1 MDNVLAEI
9 AAFAETKL
17 TTAAEVFTDRLR
29 AQQPNYASMDRAA
42 LLQAITTSLKTL
54 AIAMST
60 GNTGPFLA
68 HAKAVGEARAASGF
82 IAADMFTA
90 LNGLRHTAWELINS
104 FDRDRQIVQVWHV
117 RQVEDLLQEFGRTLL
132 ISFSNTYRNLQ
143 EQISQQARQI
153 ESQQQTI
160 RELSTPIL
168 PLYEG
173 ILVLPLVGAIDSFR
187 AGQIMERLLTAI
199 AERQS
204 DIVIIDI
211 TGVPVIDTAV
221 ANYLL
226 QTARAAQLIGAQ
238 VILVGIGPEIAQTI
252 VQLGVDLSKITIGAN
267 LQNGIELALHR
278 IGPAIQ
284 PVRAIRDQPGSR
296 LMADIVRQP
305 RIIWN

>member
-1 MDNVLAEI
+1 MSAILSSLAAFIRERLPQTGARLLHAVQSSSSGYASIPAGELRPALQRSVETICAVFGDNNPGPLNEWVPYIGERRARMGLSLDDMMSVVSGIREFCWQELTEFGSDRLTISDVRQFEDAISEFNRLLLLGYSQAMLTLQQELRDQAEQI
-9 AAFAETKL
+9 AA
-17 TTAAEVFTDRLR
+17 
-29 AQQPNYASMDRAA
+29 
-42 LLQAITTSLKTL
+42 
-54 AIAMST
+54 
-60 GNTGPFLA
+60 
-68 HAKAVGEARAASGF
+68 
-82 IAADMFTA
+82 
-90 LNGLRHTAWELINS
+90 
-104 FDRDRQIVQVWHV
+104 
-117 RQVEDLLQEFGRTLL
+117 
-132 ISFSNTYRNLQ
+132 
-143 EQISQQARQI
+143 
-153 ESQQQTI
+153 QQQTI

-252 VQLGVDLSKITIGAN
+252 VQLGVDLRGIQIGAN
-267 LQNGIELALHR
+267 LQAGIELALSQQ
-278 IGPAIQ
+278 GYT
-284 PVRAIRDQPGSR
+284 IR
-296 LMADIVRQP
+296 
-305 RIIWN
+305 

>member
-1 MDNVLAEI
+1 MSVSLSRLAVFIRERLPREGHRLCQAVQGESAGYAAIPAPELTPALQRSVETICTLFGTGDGRPLAEWAPQIGERRARMGLSLDDMMTVVTKIREFCWQELEAFSSDQLSISDAREFENAINEFNRLLLLGYSQAMI
-9 AAFAETKL
+9 ALQQELRTQAE
-17 TTAAEVFTDRLR
+17 
-29 AQQPNYASMDRAA
+29 
-42 LLQAITTSLKTL
+42 
-54 AIAMST
+54 
-60 GNTGPFLA
+60 
-68 HAKAVGEARAASGF
+68 
-82 IAADMFTA
+82 
-90 LNGLRHTAWELINS
+90 
-104 FDRDRQIVQVWHV
+104 
-117 RQVEDLLQEFGRTLL
+117 
-132 ISFSNTYRNLQ
+132 
-143 EQISQQARQI
+143 QI

-238 VILVGIGPEIAQTI
+238 VMLVGIGPEIAQTI
-252 VQLGVDLSKITIGAN
+252 VQLGVDLRGIQIGAN
-267 LQNGIELALHR
+267 LQAGIELALNQL
-278 IGPAIQ
+278 GY
-284 PVRAIRDQPGSR
+284 VIR
-296 LMADIVRQP
+296 
-305 RIIWN
+305 

>member
-1 MDNVLAEI
+1 MSTILSSLAAFIRERLPQTGARLLHAVQSSSSGYAKIPADELRPALQRSVETICTVFGDNSAGPLNEWAPYIGERRARMGLSLDDMMSVVSGIREFCWQELTEFGSDRLTIGDVRQFEDAISEFNRLLLLGYSQAMLTLQQELRDQAEQI
-9 AAFAETKL
+9 AA
-17 TTAAEVFTDRLR
+17 
-29 AQQPNYASMDRAA
+29 
-42 LLQAITTSLKTL
+42 
-54 AIAMST
+54 
-60 GNTGPFLA
+60 
-68 HAKAVGEARAASGF
+68 
-82 IAADMFTA
+82 
-90 LNGLRHTAWELINS
+90 
-104 FDRDRQIVQVWHV
+104 
-117 RQVEDLLQEFGRTLL
+117 
-132 ISFSNTYRNLQ
+132 
-143 EQISQQARQI
+143 
-153 ESQQQTI
+153 QQQTI

-252 VQLGVDLSKITIGAN
+252 VQLGVDLRGIQIGAN
-267 LQNGIELALHR
+267 LQAGIELALSQQ
-278 IGPAIQ
+278 GYT
-284 PVRAIRDQPGSR
+284 IR
-296 LMADIVRQP
+296 
-305 RIIWN
+305 

>member
-1 MDNVLAEI
+1 MSAILSSLAAFIRERLPQTSARLLHAVQSSSSGYAAIPADDLRPALQRSVETICAVFGDNDADPLNEWAPYIGERRARMGLSLDDMMSVVSSIREFCWQELTEFGSDRLTIGDVRQFEDAISEFNRLLLLGYSQAMLTLQQELRDQAEQI
-9 AAFAETKL
+9 AA
-17 TTAAEVFTDRLR
+17 
-29 AQQPNYASMDRAA
+29 
-42 LLQAITTSLKTL
+42 
-54 AIAMST
+54 
-60 GNTGPFLA
+60 
-68 HAKAVGEARAASGF
+68 
-82 IAADMFTA
+82 
-90 LNGLRHTAWELINS
+90 
-104 FDRDRQIVQVWHV
+104 
-117 RQVEDLLQEFGRTLL
+117 
-132 ISFSNTYRNLQ
+132 
-143 EQISQQARQI
+143 
-153 ESQQQTI
+153 QQQTI

-252 VQLGVDLSKITIGAN
+252 VQLGVDLRNIQIGAN
-267 LQNGIELALHR
+267 LQAGIELALSQQ
-278 IGPAIQ
+278 GYT
-284 PVRAIRDQPGSR
+284 IR
-296 LMADIVRQP
+296 
-305 RIIWN
+305 

>member
-1 MDNVLAEI
+1 MSVSLSRLAVFIRERLPREGHRLCQAVQGASAGYAAIPAPELTPALQRSVETICTLFGTGDGRPLAEWAPQIGERRARMGLSLDDMMTVVTKIREFCWQELEAFGSDQLSIGDAREFENAINEFNRLLLLGYSQAMI
-9 AAFAETKL
+9 ALQQELRTQAE
-17 TTAAEVFTDRLR
+17 
-29 AQQPNYASMDRAA
+29 
-42 LLQAITTSLKTL
+42 
-54 AIAMST
+54 
-60 GNTGPFLA
+60 
-68 HAKAVGEARAASGF
+68 
-82 IAADMFTA
+82 
-90 LNGLRHTAWELINS
+90 
-104 FDRDRQIVQVWHV
+104 
-117 RQVEDLLQEFGRTLL
+117 
-132 ISFSNTYRNLQ
+132 
-143 EQISQQARQI
+143 QI

-252 VQLGVDLSKITIGAN
+252 VQLGVDLRGIQIGAN
-267 LQNGIELALHR
+267 LQAGIELALNQL
-278 IGPAIQ
+278 GY
-284 PVRAIRDQPGSR
+284 VIR
-296 LMADIVRQP
+296 
-305 RIIWN
+305 

>member
-1 MDNVLAEI
+1 MSATLLELA
-9 AAFAETKL
+9 
-17 TTAAEVFTDRLR
+17 
-29 AQQPNYASMDRAA
+29 
-42 LLQAITTSLKTL
+42 
-54 AIAMST
+54 
-60 GNTGPFLA
+60 
-68 HAKAVGEARAASGF
+68 GF
-82 IAADMFTA
+82 IRERLPRESERLCRT
-90 LNGLRHTAWELINS
+90 
-104 FDRDRQIVQVWHV
+104 
-117 RQVEDLLQEFGRTLL
+117 LQETSSGYAAIPADELRPALQRSVETICALFGDQDSKPVQAWAPQIGERRARMGLSLDDMMTVVSVIREFCWQELDTFGNERLTINDVRMFEDAINEFNRLL
-132 ISFSNTYRNLQ
+132 LLGYSQAMISLQ
-143 EQISQQARQI
+143 QELRDQAEQIEA
-153 ESQQQTI
+153 QQQTI

-252 VQLGVDLSKITIGAN
+252 VQLGVDLSGIAIGAN
-267 LQNGIELALHR
+267 LQAGIELALSR
-278 IGPAIQ
+278 LGF
-284 PVRAIRDQPGSR
+284 AIR
-296 LMADIVRQP
+296 
-305 RIIWN
+305 

>member
-1 MDNVLAEI
+1 MSAILSSLAAFIRERLPQTGARLLHAVQSSSSGYASIPADELRPALQRSVETICAVFGDNNAGPLNEWAPYIGERRARMGLSLDDMMSVVSGIREFCWQELTEFGSDRLTIGDVRQFEDAISEFNRLLLLGYSQAMLTLQQEFRSQRRAGSRLNSYSQAMLTLQQELHDQAEQI
-9 AAFAETKL
+9 AA
-17 TTAAEVFTDRLR
+17 
-29 AQQPNYASMDRAA
+29 
-42 LLQAITTSLKTL
+42 
-54 AIAMST
+54 
-60 GNTGPFLA
+60 
-68 HAKAVGEARAASGF
+68 
-82 IAADMFTA
+82 
-90 LNGLRHTAWELINS
+90 
-104 FDRDRQIVQVWHV
+104 
-117 RQVEDLLQEFGRTLL
+117 
-132 ISFSNTYRNLQ
+132 
-143 EQISQQARQI
+143 
-153 ESQQQTI
+153 QQQTI

-252 VQLGVDLSKITIGAN
+252 VQLGVDLRGIQIGAN
-267 LQNGIELALHR
+267 LQAGIELALSQQ
-278 IGPAIQ
+278 GYT
-284 PVRAIRDQPGSR
+284 IR
-296 LMADIVRQP
+296 
-305 RIIWN
+305 